1 MADANVNTVSMTEKQ
16 KVKEITDKLEE
27 GLKELFES
35 EKYKNYL
42 STMSKFHN
50 YSFNNTL
57 LIALQRPDASLVA
70 GYQAWQKNFN
80 RHVKRGEKG
89 IRILAP
95 APYKIKEERDK
106 LDPVTGEVMLD
117 KDGTPQTE
125 EVEVKI
131 PAFRAVSV
139 FDVSQTDGEP
149 LPELE
154 TKELLSTVEGYED
167 FIKAV
172 TYVAPA
178 PIGFEDIPGDSKG
191 YFNIEENR
199 IAVQEGMSESQ
210 TLKTMVHE
218 TAHSMLH
225 NKEVNR
231 EDILAPAKDRNTKEI
246 EAESIAFTVCRHFG
260 IDTSEYSFSYIA
272 GWSSGRDM
280 KELKSSLDTIRRTAS
295 ELITGIEEQLRE
307 LQRDREI
314 MQEQSQELILAVSNT
329 ERSHFDIA
337 SVKGMEG
344 VELMNS
350 LLAMKDADREN
361 VEAYL
366 ESRGAWV
373 THLGDDRSEEVEEF
387 HVDYIYDTDTHAIT
401 DIKYAM
407 EMDRKANEPIK
418 DSDVVLKIMYRENDG
433 YEIDKITN
441 MTREQTLDLAH
452 KLAALDE
459 NEWDGNIQD
468 FMEENGAEYVPII
481 VKDGRN
487 SGMPEFFD
495 IAVDL
500 KAEEVSLEKE
510 LSGMEYASSIIHR
523 LEHGKGV
530 FSPDERNLI
539 VNYGYKLDDY
549 EKTKELAEVLA
560 YRIENEPANAA
571 LTVIDAQAE
580 IDALPDGMIGLSEM
594 HEYGYTWEE
603 MLPLTKE
610 TALELFD
617 RDLAVYQLHKDGSE
631 ALIEDKEQITG
642 HDGIFGIEKG
652 DWENER
658 ELRSIQEEL
667 AESSANKEAQLLY
680 GNTDKYGIYQ
690 LKDNPEL
697 RYLHFEG
704 TESLKKMGI
713 IKDNYDAIKPENYN
727 LIYTGE
733 LAELAEDYP
742 MLQTQGDKLEALY
755 EKFNI
760 DHPADYKGH
769 SLSVSDIV
777 VLHENGKNS
786 AHFVD
791 SFGFT
796 GLPDF
801 MRELEGVKEQEAD
814 KAEKGLT
821 NEEKQFLETDN
832 APLIAKK
839 FLAWDEIEDLGYRFF
854 EDGYIDKFKPSEKA
868 LYGDGMVPE
877 PKIYDLARR
886 MQGGED
892 IREELAKAL
901 IGGHERVIE
910 ADENDDVAVLFG
922 RDAVTVTF
930 GNAEKQ
936 ISYEEMGTAFL
947 GLMESEYKDIE
958 QARAAEE
965 QEEEI
970 AESATSGHNVQRLE
984 TQQTAMEQSEPEQI
998 QAGQAEAQKSY
1009 PAVYGHTLSYA
1020 MEHGEVDK
1028 YSDSRKLDRECR
1040 EAIEGTIR
1048 QNFDGM
1054 HLKHDIVKPLAEQY
1068 GSERMAFVLASTIQ
1082 QESWDGRFS
1091 VDNKAWA
1098 SEFYIPENI
1107 VHGIDMNRELIVSS
1121 HPAVLDGFIDMFR
1134 SEVLEKEKELSI
1146 GQEKM
1151 TSGHDVQKLE
1161 TEQTAMEQSEPEK
1174 PATPEFENMEDGDE
1188 IIDLGDETEQV
1199 LAEMKQSLE
1208 GRQDTSGHNVQK
1220 LETESKKEAETE
1232 LAFQIADRFISIQ
1245 ETDGG
1250 YDYSIMG
1257 ADYKEIDGGV
1267 YDNPDVSIREAL
1279 NNIVED
1285 LKENPFDNGARG
1297 NISEN
1302 DELIPIDYDGLME
1315 KVEAA
1320 DHIEPQAQ
1328 GNVVENFKAKTNELF
1343 HEISE
1348 MNPAEIE
1355 ETVKC
1360 HVQAQLDEH
1369 GIDAE
1374 IVDVAVVG
1382 SRCRGLEREG
1392 SDLDVAVELS
1402 TNEREDV
1409 LFDTFNGD
1417 GLHIGGVKVDINPIT
1432 AQRTGSLETY
1442 LPQVEDYL
1450 EGVREA
1456 REKEPVSI
1464 FNIRMNDEERWFK
1477 NTSGLDAEGLCKAYA
1492 ECDKPFVEMGKY
1504 GERIEAADHASIEQ
1518 GDRLDF
1524 SLEFNEETDQ
1534 ITIFDGENFAY
1545 KGLRETLF
1553 PEQAEPEV
1561 TLTVAECGEFHT
1573 MGEFYE
1579 NIPTV
1584 EEAIAIWK
1592 QIPPDRMN
1600 GIPAIGINIH
1610 TPGTE
1615 AFEDVGIDILLGKR
1629 IDLDILEYIPDIKD
1643 SPQAMEVI
1651 AELVA
1656 KLPEMEID
1664 GHMGEEFEAKVW
1676 EKRMPGLTPPEQL
1689 AVELDR
1695 FTYDYDAALYH
1706 DNSQNMTENVSE
1718 LADALK
1724 QRDTHDIALWLAEI
1738 AADGTEPEE
1747 RKRAME
1753 LLEKLA
1759 EYKPLAKIEEMEEQ
1773 NYNMV
1778 DNVLNNGAGEKA
1790 RKEENKKGQECP
1802 AARTSLKARLAEK
1815 KALVSGQGK
1824 DHEAQ
1829 ENIKNNQREM

>member
-1 MADANVNTVSMTEKQ
+1 MADANVNTVSTTEKQ

-35 EKYKNYL
+35 EKYRNYL

-117 KDGTPQTE
+117 KDGMPQTE

-154 TKELLSTVEGYED
+154 AKELLSTVEGYED

-172 TYVAPA
+172 TNVAPA

-225 NKEVNR
+225 NKEVNK

-307 LQRDREI
+307 IQRDREI
-314 MQEQSQELILAVSNT
+314 MQEQSQEFILAVSNT

-401 DIKYAM
+401 DVKYAM
-407 EMDRKANEPIK
+407 EMDRKANEPIR
-418 DSDVVLKIMYRENDG
+418 DSDVVLKIMYWENDG

-441 MTREQTLDLAH
+441 MTREQAIDLAY
-452 KLAALDE
+452 KLAALEE

-468 FMEENGAEYVPII
+468 FMEENGTEYVPII

-500 KAEEVSLEKE
+500 KAEEVTLEEE

-594 HEYGYTWEE
+594 HGYGYTWEE

-617 RDLAVYQLHKDGSE
+617 SDLSVYQLHKDGSE
-631 ALIEDKEQITG
+631 TLIEDKEQITG
-642 HDGIFGIEKG
+642 HEGIFGIEKS

-658 ELRSIQEEL
+658 ELRSMQAEL
-667 AESSANKEAQLLY
+667 AESSANKETQLLY
-680 GNTDKYGIYQ
+680 GSSDKYGIYQ

-697 RYLHFEG
+697 RDFHFAG
-704 TESLKKMGI
+704 TESLKRRGI
-713 IKDNYDAIKPENYN
+713 IKDNLDAIKPENYN
-727 LIYTGE
+727 LVYVGE
-733 LAELAEDYP
+733 LSELSKDFIR
-742 MLQTQGDKLEALY
+742 LQTQGDKLEALY

-791 SFGFT
+791 SVGFT
-796 GLPDF
+796 MLPDF
-801 MRELEGVKEQEAD
+801 LREMEGIKEQEAD
-814 KAEKGLT
+814 KAEKGFT

-832 APLIAKK
+832 ALLIAKN

-854 EDGYIDKFKPSEKA
+854 EDGYIDKFKPVEKA
-868 LYGDGMVPE
+868 LFGDGLVSDNT
-877 PKIYDLARR
+877 IHDIARR

-910 ADENDDVAVLFG
+910 ADENDGVAVLFG
-922 RDAVTVTF
+922 SDAVTVTF

-947 GLMESEYKDIE
+947 GLMENEYKGIE

-965 QEEEI
+965 QEEEF
-970 AESATSGHNVQRLE
+970 AESA
-984 TQQTAMEQSEPEQI
+984 
-998 QAGQAEAQKSY
+998 
-1009 PAVYGHTLSYA
+1009 
-1020 MEHGEVDK
+1020 
-1028 YSDSRKLDRECR
+1028 
-1040 EAIEGTIR
+1040 
-1048 QNFDGM
+1048 
-1054 HLKHDIVKPLAEQY
+1054 
-1068 GSERMAFVLASTIQ
+1068 
-1082 QESWDGRFS
+1082 
-1091 VDNKAWA
+1091 
-1098 SEFYIPENI
+1098 
-1107 VHGIDMNRELIVSS
+1107 
-1121 HPAVLDGFIDMFR
+1121 
-1134 SEVLEKEKELSI
+1134 
-1146 GQEKM
+1146 

-1161 TEQTAMEQSEPEK
+1161 PEQTEVEKSEPQTEQSLSEKSAEMPG
-1174 PATPEFENMEDGDE
+1174 FEDTEDGDE
-1188 IIDLGDETEQV
+1188 IIDLGDEADQV
-1199 LAEMKQSLE
+1199 LAEMKKSLA
-1208 GRQDTSGHNVQK
+1208 GNK
-1220 LETESKKEAETE
+1220 ETE

-1360 HVQAQLDEH
+1360 HVQAKIDEYV
-1369 GIDAE
+1369 IQAE
-1374 IVDVAVVG
+1374 IIDVAVVG

-1402 TNEREDV
+1402 TNEREDD
-1409 LFDTFNGD
+1409 LFNAFNNCD
-1417 GLHIGGVKVDINPIT
+1417 GIHIGGIKVDINPIT
-1432 AQRTGSLETY
+1432 AQRTGTLETY

-1504 GERIEAADHASIEQ
+1504 GEWIKAADHASIEQ

-1524 SLEFNEETDQ
+1524 SIEFNEETDQ
-1534 ITIFDGENFAY
+1534 ITIFDGENFTY

-1584 EEAIAIWK
+1584 EEAVAIWK

-1615 AFEDVGIDILLGKR
+1615 TFEDVGIDILSGKR
-1629 IDLDILEYIPDIKD
+1629 IDLDILEYIPDIKGN
-1643 SPQAMEVI
+1643 PQAMEMI

-1664 GHMGEEFEAKVW
+1664 GNMGEEFEAKVW
-1676 EKRMPGLTPPEQL
+1676 EKRMPDLTPAGQL
-1689 AVELDR
+1689 AVEIDR

-1706 DNSQNMTENVSE
+1706 DNSQSMTENVSE

-1724 QRDTHDIALWLAEI
+1724 QGDTHDIALWLAEI

-1747 RKRAME
+1747 RKRAAE

-1790 RKEENKKGQECP
+1790 QKEENRKAQDKP
-1802 AARTSLKARLAEK
+1802 AAKPSLKARLAEK
-1815 KALVSGQGK
+1815 KAQVAGQGR
-1824 DHEAQ
+1824 EQ
-1829 ENIKNNQREM
+1829 EENIKNKQREM